1 MENRFSFGNCV
12 SACKHWRNYIYIV
25 VPVGGCFSEWVRQR
39 HGRGRNRRQ
48 ERRRWLR
55 HCRADLLLRRR
66 GQQSA
71 ATFDPSGQLARR
83 ENTETGQCG
92 LLLGWWWMAEEHD
105 GGRRRKQVGERI
117 RASWFKTKHNRRG
130 QQKKKTY
137 RDDGI
142 ISFYVYLFLLHTV
155 TLI

>member
-71 ATFDPSGQLARR
+71 ATFDPSGQLAARR
-83 ENTETGQCG
+83 ENTETAQCG
-92 LLLGWWWMAEEHD
+92 LLLGCSGWWWSAAHG
-105 GGRRRKQVGERI
+105 GGRRRRQVGERI
-117 RASWFKTKHNRRG
+117 RASWFKRG
-130 QQKKKTY
+130 QQK
-137 RDDGI
+137 
-142 ISFYVYLFLLHTV
+142 
-155 TLI
+155 

>member
-25 VPVGGCFSEWVRQR
+25 VPVGGCFSEWVHQR
-39 HGRGRNRRQ
+39 HGRERNRRR

-55 HCRADLLLRRR
+55 HCRADLLLRR

-92 LLLGWWWMAEEHD
+92 LWLGWWWMAEEHD